1 MWGRIEPPIGQ
12 VSDFAGEIELRYQ
25 TVEPA
30 LDGQVDVWRAG
41 VAFLRRIG
49 ARFDRSKTVAAG
61 RVRCDPREP
70 FEIGIE
76 RRGIGVAWMAIFSRS
91 VRLPDIDACA
101 RHRLSR
107 TGEHASADI
116 DELALRFSG
125 TAGWTRKI
133 SRQIGAIGDWVE
145 RSEDLRRRARK
156 HSGVAATRR
165 NFGSV
170 LAHQGNLISASLM
183 TFAQWAT
190 SVRTPS
196 PNSAAVPPTGTAP
209 IFSSNVRVLGSAR
222 TLLIALLSCE
232 VTSAGVPRLPAKPI
246 QSATT
251 RSGNPASTTEGTSL
265 RAGIRVG
272 AVTASARSLPVAM
285 RSMTGSVVTNMY
297 WTFPLIRSAIAWEN
311 CWYGTWV
318 ARTPACNANIS
329 PIRCDGVPKPADEKL
344 NCPGLLLRSST
355 SSGSELTGKE
365 DVVTSTV

>member
-49 ARFDRSKTVAAG
+49 AGVDRSKTVAAG

-76 RRGIGVAWMAIFSRS
+76 CRGIGVARMAIFSRS

-125 TAGWTRKI
+125 TAGWTGKI
-133 SRQIGAIGDWVE
+133 SRQIGVISDWVV
-145 RSEDLRRRARK
+145 RPEDLRRRARK
-156 HSGVAATRR
+156 RSGVATHR

-209 IFSSNVRVLGSAR
+209 IFSSKVRVLGSAR
-222 TLLIALLSCE
+222 TLLIAVLSCE

-329 PIRCDGVPKPADEKL
+329 PIRWDGVPKPADEKL
-344 NCPGLLLRSST
+344 NCPGLLLRSSI

-365 DVVTSTV
+365 GVVTSTV